1 MLSMLRDR
9 DEFVIGAAIL
19 GTALAVL
26 NLAYAQ
32 EWGWIPA
39 LVVLPAMAARAWW
52 RTMPAWLLLTWTLV
66 PTLVGQAADRT
77 VSDYMVVIVAI
88 VVVAAHRPGRLDQA
102 LIGLCVLSPFG
113 LWALGT
119 SEWHEGIGSWI
130 WAGGL
135 VIGWAYG
142 TSIGQQWDLID
153 ELERTR
159 TKLAEAAVADE
170 RRRIARELHDVVG
183 HSFSVVLLHLS
194 GARMILDS
202 APEEASAAL
211 RDAEDVGR
219 RGMDELHQA
228 LLLLRDGTET
238 LAPAEASDLDR
249 LVGRYRAAGMRVD
262 LAIDGDLPA
271 LPAGPSL
278 VLHDVVR
285 EALTNVAKHG
295 AEKAATIRI
304 TIDGDVVDVQVENGL
319 PAEPPG
325 SPGPAPTGA
334 GLGLAGLEHRI
345 AAVGGTFDAGRC
357 GDRWVVVARLPDTL
371 AGAPT

>member
-1 MLSMLRDR
+1 MLRDR

-19 GTALAVL
+19 GTAVAVL

-39 LVVLPAMAARAWW
+39 LAILPATAVRAWW

-66 PTLVGQAADRT
+66 PTLVGQAYDRT

-102 LIGLCVLSPFG
+102 LIGLCVLSPFA

-130 WAGGL
+130 WACGM

-159 TKLAEAAVADE
+159 TKLAESAVADE

-202 APEEASAAL
+202 SPEEASAAL

-219 RGMDELHQA
+219 RGMEELHQA
-228 LLLLRDGTET
+228 LLLMRDGTES
-238 LAPAEASDLDR
+238 LAPVEASDLDA
-249 LVGRYRAAGMRVD
+249 LVGRYRAAGMQVD
-262 LAIDGDLPA
+262 LVIDGDLRD

-285 EALTNVAKHG
+285 EALTNVVKHG
-295 AEKAATIRI
+295 ADPAATIRI
-304 TIDGDVVDVQVENGL
+304 TIDRHHDTVDVQVGNL
-319 PAEPPG
+319 RRPEPTPDT
-325 SPGPAPTGA
+325 TGA
-334 GLGLAGLEHRI
+334 GLGLPGLEHRV
-345 AAVGGTFDAGRC
+345 AAVGGTFDARPS
-357 GDRWVVVARLPDTL
+357 GDRWLVTARMPSTL
-371 AGAPT
+371 TGAPT